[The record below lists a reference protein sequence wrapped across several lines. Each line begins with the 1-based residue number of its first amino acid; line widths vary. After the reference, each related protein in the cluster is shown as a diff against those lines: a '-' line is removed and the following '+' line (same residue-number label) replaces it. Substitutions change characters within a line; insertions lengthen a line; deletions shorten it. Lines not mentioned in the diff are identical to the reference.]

1 MKPPL
6 KQHSTS
12 TSYNDNYLTYSAI
25 EGVSLAF
32 FNYLDTKDGSELGF
46 QCQKNYCCDLH
57 SFLTWSNLQI
67 PSDFNFQFKFLYTRD
82 HEYLMNLKPIS
93 TSMRLSR
100 YLWLIPMVHS

>member
-12 TSYNDNYLTYSAI
+12 TSYNDNYITYSAI

-46 QCQKNYCCDLH
+46 QCVKRIIAMTFIHSLH
-57 SFLTWSNLQI
+57 GVTYKYHLILISSLS
-67 PSDFNFQFKFLYTRD
+67 SYTRD
-82 HEYLMNLKPIS
+82 HEYLVNLKPIS
-93 TSMRLSR
+93 TSLR
-100 YLWLIPMVHS
+100 